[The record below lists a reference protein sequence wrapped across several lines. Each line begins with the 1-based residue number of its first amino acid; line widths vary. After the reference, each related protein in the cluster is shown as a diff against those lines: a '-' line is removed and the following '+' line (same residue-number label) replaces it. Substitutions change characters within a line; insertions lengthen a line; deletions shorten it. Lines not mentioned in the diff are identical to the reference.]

1 MYIQNKSWRSH
12 GGGPYTQLQIRQ
24 YPKLPFSCGFW
35 PDDVRRRRQLKRSF
49 APYRPVQSYIVYIPP
64 IFFFLPFST
73 NSGTYIAF
81 SLSLSLLLAFLSPS
95 FPIPYIGVAV
105 LFTTQRFRSL
115 RFRVSFAVPYSRTAT
130 AASFLCCL
138 PSLYSNTTP
147 PRLGK
152 GKKILLRS
160 DVMLQ
165 LSRILPNPS

>member
-12 GGGPYTQLQIRQ
+12 GGGSLYPTTSTTISKASLFLWFLAGRCTPQTSTQTVLCSLSPCAVLYSLYPPYLFFSSFFHQLWHI
-24 YPKLPFSCGFW
+24 Y
-35 PDDVRRRRQLKRSF
+35 SF
-49 APYRPVQSYIVYIPP
+49 
-64 IFFFLPFST
+64 
-73 NSGTYIAF
+73 
-81 SLSLSLLLAFLSPS
+81 LSLSLLLAFLSPS

-152 GKKILLRS
+152 GKKKYYC
-160 DVMLQ
+160 DPM
-165 LSRILPNPS
+165 